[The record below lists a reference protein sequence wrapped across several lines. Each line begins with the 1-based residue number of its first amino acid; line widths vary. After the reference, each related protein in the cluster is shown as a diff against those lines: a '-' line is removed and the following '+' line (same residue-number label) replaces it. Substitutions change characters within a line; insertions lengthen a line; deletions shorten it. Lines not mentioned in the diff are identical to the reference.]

1 MEQVMGRCME
11 SAHRALRK
19 GRSIAEMEEIETAP
33 KRIAKYH
40 RELAYDAGAWAIA
53 FMIHESKTQRVS
65 SLRDEFY
72 PSVTTLGWEDALC
85 EYTGRG
91 SKEEFYEAF
100 TSFMELSLGE
110 QLRLL
115 EELQE

>member
-1 MEQVMGRCME
+1 M
-11 SAHRALRK
+11 
-19 GRSIAEMEEIETAP
+19 SIADMENIDSAP
-33 KRIAKYH
+33 GEVGRFY
-40 RELAYDAGAWAIA
+40 RELAYDRGSWAVA
-53 FMIHESKTQRVS
+53 FMIHASPTRRVS
-65 SLRDEFY
+65 ALRDEFY

-85 EYTGRG
+85 EYTGKG